1 MKAHKMVAVLKSNAA
16 KKVKKC
22 LTGLPVRH
30 KKNFQK
36 SIDKSTQV
44 CYNTNRKKEEDRT
57 MTKDYY
63 EAHEAEY
70 LEMQELMEE
79 LFAEEVEA

>member
-1 MKAHKMVAVLKSNAA
+1 
-16 KKVKKC
+16 
-22 LTGLPVRH
+22 
-30 KKNFQK
+30 
-36 SIDKSTQV
+36 
-44 CYNTNRKKEEDRT
+44 

-79 LFAEEVEA
+79 LFAKEVEA